1 MNNIARMVVLIV
13 VTTGSLA
20 AEKKTG
26 PDCSTPKSAVT
37 SFRDAVS
44 GRDWRIAEECLAS
57 DLREVLKDAISD
69 RTFFDQ
75 YVTDGFSTKT
85 LPLLP
90 ANLATNEGLA
100 QLSRFER
107 PGPPDGPPGLLP
119 HRLTAEVASGGGSCP
134 WMAQCTLVKEK
145 DGWKLTVDGLKT
157 KQVFL
162 DWYYRAIPAGVRGR
176 AKELEG
182 KPVKPPAPGDAD
194 KPRP

>member
-75 YVTDGFSTKT
+75 YVTGGFSTKT

-90 ANLATNEGLA
+90 ANLVTNEGLA
-100 QLSRFER
+100 QLSRLDHA
-107 PGPPDGPPGLLP
+107 GPPDGPPGPLP
-119 HRLTAEVASGGGSCP
+119 HRVTAEVASGGGSC
-134 WMAQCTLVKEK
+134 
-145 DGWKLTVDGLKT
+145 
-157 KQVFL
+157 
-162 DWYYRAIPAGVRGR
+162 
-176 AKELEG
+176 
-182 KPVKPPAPGDAD
+182 
-194 KPRP
+194 